1 CDICELSYKS
11 KKELDGHMKK
21 SLVHPKCGKCQQGFA
36 DQETL
41 QLVSLLDA
49 AEYRVLSRSGSLTKS
64 PAYTYS
70 ASFREHQKA
79 CHLEGYCSG
88 CDLWYPSKQQLQK
101 HFYNSYSHSHCVE
114 CEVGF

>member
-1 CDICELSYKS
+1 
-11 KKELDGHMKK
+11 MKK

-70 ASFREHQKA
+70 ASFREV
-79 CHLEGYCSG
+79 HLWRSCENYHDAWAPANVNPPFEVLGVWSG
-88 CDLWYPSKQQLQK
+88 IQRPS
-101 HFYNSYSHSHCVE
+101 
-114 CEVGF
+114 